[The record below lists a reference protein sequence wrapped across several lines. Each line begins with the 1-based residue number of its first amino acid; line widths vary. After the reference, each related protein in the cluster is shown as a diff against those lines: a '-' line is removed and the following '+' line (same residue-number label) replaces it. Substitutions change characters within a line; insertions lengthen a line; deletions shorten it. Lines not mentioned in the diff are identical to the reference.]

1 VTQYVILGAGLDTF
15 AYRQPA
21 WARNLRIVEIDRA
34 PMQREKR
41 ERLSLAHVLVPD
53 NVTFGAIDFES
64 EALGDALRR
73 YGVDATQPTVFS
85 WLGVTMYLTE
95 KAVLDVLRVVAGFPS
110 RSEITFTF
118 APSASGN
125 TPADD
130 AMARFAE
137 LAASQGE
144 PWRTY
149 FDPDELAAKV
159 RALGFSH
166 VELLDLEEAA
176 RRYFVGRNDG
186 LPPPRRR
193 SIMSAIV

>member
-1 VTQYVILGAGLDTF
+1 
-15 AYRQPA
+15 
-21 WARNLRIVEIDRA
+21 
-34 PMQREKR
+34 MQREKR
-41 ERLSLAHVLVPD
+41 ERLLLAQVFVPD

-64 EALGDALRR
+64 ESLRDALRR
-73 YGVDATQPTVFS
+73 YGADGTQPTFFS

-95 KAVLDVLRVVAGFPS
+95 KAVLDVLRVVAGFAS
-110 RSEITFTF
+110 GSEITFTF
-118 APSASGN
+118 APSATGN

-149 FDPDELAAKV
+149 FDPDELV
-159 RALGFSH
+159 SQLRTLGFSRA
-166 VELLDLEEAA
+166 ELLDLEEAA
-176 RRYFVGRNDG
+176 AKYFAGRNDG

-193 SIMSAIV
+193 SIVSAIV